1 MDQETYKALSS
12 LLTEINTSS
21 TSGEHHVLHFPI
33 ISMRSYQTDL
43 YDLTCDGNFNR
54 LVSVWINLIYT
65 YLEYLKTL
73 EDSAY
78 IWQRNNFHITVVLPS
93 KDKLTENSLGY
104 IKKALD
110 LGQGFL
116 DFHMTDF
123 FPSGGPKQ
131 ERSFLGSLGLSKELL
146 QLFKDVKPSVV
157 VYESE
162 YLGLFCEYMS
172 HLHFPENFF
181 KTVFWCPVSSTIGN
195 DPQFLESVKHV
206 DLELA
211 DACDVLMVATQNQAD
226 YFKNHRND
234 IQYKTILNPMLIDPS
249 LEIFSFNT
257 DMKISEFIDKYVRR
271 GYKIVYFPFRMTDPG
286 YQFDGVMSTLIA
298 LVGFGHKILFLYS
311 DPNDS
316 KKTETYRG
324 IKEVQ
329 NGDLLLER
337 VPSARD
343 TYYTIISNQRVV
355 VPYLENIDSIMHA
368 SWQEMQYYKT
378 NIVRDTK
385 KHFLSYDFLQ
395 AFDDASRNVN
405 KKSI

>member
-21 TSGEHHVLHFPI
+21 TSGVHHVLHFPI

-54 LVSVWINLIYT
+54 LVSVWINLIDT
-65 YLEYLKTL
+65 YLENLKSL

-93 KDKLTENSLGY
+93 REKLTKNSIGY

-116 DFHMTDF
+116 DFYMTDS

-146 QLFKDVKPSVV
+146 HFFKDYKPSVV
-157 VYESE
+157 VYEAE
-162 YLGLFCEYMS
+162 YLGLFCEYIR
-172 HLHFPENFF
+172 HLDLESSF
-181 KTVFWCPVSSTIGN
+181 KTVFWCPVSSTLDE
-195 DPQFLESVKHV
+195 DPPFLANVKHV

-211 DACDVLMVATQNQAD
+211 IACDVLMVATQRQAD
-226 YFKNHRND
+226 YFKTYED
-234 IQYKTILNPMLIDPS
+234 SIQYKTILNPMLIDPS
-249 LEIFSFNT
+249 LEIFSFNADLKT
-257 DMKISEFIDKYVRR
+257 SELIGKYLMK

-286 YQFDGVMSTLIA
+286 YQFDRVMSALIA
-298 LVGFGHKILFLYS
+298 LTTGFGNKILLLYS

-316 KKTETYRG
+316 KKAEAYRG

-329 NGDLLLER
+329 NGNLLLER

-355 VPYLENIDSIMHA
+355 VPYLENIDNIMHA

-378 NIVRDTK
+378 NIVREPLFDA
-385 KHFLSYDFLQ
+385 FLQ
-395 AFDDASRNVN
+395 AFGDASRNVN
-405 KKSI
+405 KMAI